1 MNVELRHLRCL
12 VALADAGSFTD
23 AAAEL
28 RISQAGVSRTIAAL
42 EAALGVLLVRRTTR
56 AGRAHH
62 RRHAGLLG
70 HARRV
75 LAGLDLLVQAAQL
88 GLGEIRVGYAWR
100 RWARTPWRCNGAG
113 RSRTPR
119 RSSSW
124 YARTRRRRGSPRRV
138 SDVAVLRVPPDD
150 RRFASAVVGLERRF
164 SAIAAD
170 DPWARRR
177 AIGLSELAERTVVID
192 RRTGSTT
199 LSLWPE
205 NAQPSRVMHTGD
217 IDDWL
222 AVDRGG
228 EAIGVTAEST
238 AAQYPRPGIR
248 YRPIPGTTPIPV
260 SAAWWRE
267 EAPPGNKRPGRADVR
282 PIPLTRK
289 TSLLGRSSRCAP
301 IFALIKGTLAANRS
315 TREMASLP
323 LINANMGSLR
333 VRGWGRGRHT
343 WVDAGARLQ
352 VQGRRFV
359 LEAVPGVEAG
369 VAFAARLHVGR
380 QVRR

>member
-28 RISQAGVSRTIAAL
+28 GISQAGVSRTVAGL

-56 AGRAHH
+56 AVSLTT
-62 RRHAGLLG
+62 AGTRVLG

-88 GLGEIRVGYAWR
+88 GLGEIRVGYAWAALGEHTVPLQR
-100 RWARTPWRCNGAG
+100 RWAQRHPETKLVLVRTNSPTSGLAEGAC
-113 RSRTPR
+113 
-119 RSSSW
+119 
-124 YARTRRRRGSPRRV
+124 
-138 SDVAVLRVPPDD
+138 DVAVLRVPPDD

-164 SAIAAD
+164 SAIATD

-177 AIGLSELAERTVVID
+177 AIRLSELAERTVVID

-205 NAQPSRVMHTGD
+205 DAQPRKVMHTGD

-222 AVDRGG
+222 AVIAAG

-238 AAQYPRPGIR
+238 AAQYPRPGVR
-248 YRPIPGTTPIPV
+248 YRPIPGTPPIPV
-260 SAAWWRE
+260 VAAWWRE
-267 EAPPGNKRPGRADVR
+267 DPHPALNALVELMADLYRTPPDHAVQPPRKPQ
-282 PIPLTRK
+282 PL
-289 TSLLGRSSRCAP
+289 
-301 IFALIKGTLAANRS
+301 
-315 TREMASLP
+315 
-323 LINANMGSLR
+323 
-333 VRGWGRGRHT
+333 
-343 WVDAGARLQ
+343 
-352 VQGRRFV
+352 
-359 LEAVPGVEAG
+359 
-369 VAFAARLHVGR
+369 
-380 QVRR
+380 